1 VDNIPVPAPTMWRPL
16 GFGEIFDRAIT
27 LYFKNFLRFI
37 SIALVLAVPLGIIQY
52 FVDTFQSG
60 PNSFWAQM
68 QHLGTAPATPAPT
81 LPAIFHSPGALAALI
96 AGVLI
101 AIVVI
106 SLAQMFVYNAAA
118 VGVARLYAGKPVEF
132 RACYLTVLRRWAPI
146 LGTLLM
152 IVLVYLAGII
162 ATVILGALFFV
173 PAVQLASSAPGA
185 TALLGVLGFLVIVAA
200 FGVLIVFS
208 VATSFALY
216 AVVIEDV
223 GVMQALSSGFSR
235 AFSRRDF
242 WRAMGLVICSGLIAG
257 IGVSLI
263 SGVAQVALYYN
274 QAWLGAMLTA
284 IAQLLVIPFSVILM
298 AVFYYDIRIRR
309 EGLDLQTSVE
319 RLVAGDASPA

>member
-37 SIALVLAVPLGIIQY
+37 SIALVLAVPLGIFQY
-52 FVDTFQSG
+52 FVDTFQAG

-68 QHLGTAPATPAPT
+68 QHLGTTPATPAPT
-81 LPAIFHSPGALAALI
+81 LPPIFHSPGALAALI
-96 AGVLI
+96 FAFLI
-101 AIVVI
+101 AVFVI
-106 SLAQMFVYNAAA
+106 ALAQMFVYNAAA
-118 VGVARLYAGKPVEF
+118 VGVARLYAGKAVEF
-132 RACYLTVLRRWAPI
+132 RACYLTVLRRWLPV
-146 LGTLLM
+146 LGTLVM
-152 IVLVYLAGII
+152 IVLIFWAWII
-162 ATVILGALFFV
+162 ATVICGAIFFV

-185 TALLGVLGFLVIVAA
+185 TALLGFLGFLVIVSAVGVAIVLSAA
-200 FGVLIVFS
+200 
-208 VATSFALY
+208 TNFALY

-223 GVMQALSSGFSR
+223 GVMQGLSSGFAR

-257 IGVSLI
+257 IGVTMI

-274 QAWLGAMLTA
+274 QAWLAAMLTG
-284 IAQLLVIPFSVILM
+284 IAQLLVIPFSVILL

-319 RLVAGDASPA
+319 RLVADDASPT